1 MSWAFWVLFFAAG
14 PSRRR
19 LCLGALISNFDGG
32 NHRSLYDVLAWG
44 YLSLID
50 FFPIHGRRHYNRHRF
65 NPFSCRDVDNVVL
78 MSRTLFFNLVLYEFY
93 YIFTIILLR

>member
-1 MSWAFWVLFFAAG
+1 MSSAFWVLFFAAG

-19 LCLGALISNFDGG
+19 LCLVALISNFDGG

-50 FFPIHGRRHYNRHRF
+50 FFPM
-65 NPFSCRDVDNVVL
+65 DVDTTTVIASTPSPVV
-78 MSRTLFFNLVLYEFY
+78 TLTTLC
-93 YIFTIILLR
+93 